1 MPPKKHI
8 ALKQRIYRLLPVLYA
23 LVAILWAGGVIT
35 VSEQMKRRGMIDSVW
50 DMVRD
55 MRKIVRENEE
65 VVISDDIA
73 SERRAEMVAQ
83 AIAVRRNLYIAITGF
98 LLILAGILLYWDTW
112 IWNRER
118 EARYWEGQV
127 TLRTRDLEAWVKHLE
142 HEALVRKEWQERLDL
157 KIYQGL
163 GRLEGL
169 TRMIHDPRFQQTM
182 RQQLNTLKER

>member
-1 MPPKKHI
+1 
-8 ALKQRIYRLLPVLYA
+8 
-23 LVAILWAGGVIT
+23 
-35 VSEQMKRRGMIDSVW
+35 MKRRGMIDSVW